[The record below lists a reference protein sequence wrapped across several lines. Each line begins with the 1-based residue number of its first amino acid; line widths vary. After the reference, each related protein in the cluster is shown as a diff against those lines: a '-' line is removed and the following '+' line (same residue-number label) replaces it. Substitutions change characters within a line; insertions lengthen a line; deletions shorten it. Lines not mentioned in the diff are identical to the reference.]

1 MLQNYI
7 KLAVRNLLRNKV
19 YSSINIAGLSL
30 GIACCLLLVLYVQD
44 ELSYDKHHARLND
57 IYRIDTQFESDLI
70 GLDKLAS
77 VSPPIAMTMLEE
89 IPEVEAAARAV
100 HSFEEQS
107 LIRYN
112 DRVFYERDGLIA
124 DSTIFDVLTYEFI
137 EGNPKKALT
146 DANTIV
152 ISKTMARKFFGTE
165 PALDKSVSISQG
177 DGAVNY
183 KITGVFNDDK
193 KSVVRANYFTSMM
206 SQGMGEYLR
215 TNPETAN
222 EWAGQNFVPSYLKL
236 APGHS
241 RQAVDKKMN
250 DVLNKYGAEDMKA
263 LGIRKSLFLEPLR
276 DIYLYS
282 AVDKNQRITYL
293 YIILSIAAFIL
304 LIACINF
311 VNLSTAK
318 ATKRAAEIGIRKVM
332 GAFRSSLI
340 RQMLGEAMVI
350 VLIAI
355 VVGIV
360 LVQLTLPAFNTM
372 ASKQIVF
379 SRENIGYFA
388 AALAA
393 LAVITGLVAGGYP
406 AFYMSSFQPAAVLKG
421 KFNLS
426 SSSGIL
432 RQALVVFQF
441 VIAIMLICG
450 MMVISKQ
457 LTFMQQRELG
467 FNSHAKIVLP
477 LRTSEARKQA
487 DALKDELLR
496 ANIVQ
501 QASRTVYVPGA
512 PIWSDMA
519 FYVDGGSMNTAI
531 LNRRN
536 QVEHDY
542 LDLLGIKLLAGR
554 NFNELDSASHEK
566 LIINKTSAKK
576 FGFEPDKIVG
586 QNVHFDWQGKK
597 YTFQI
602 IGVMDDYNQ
611 SSLKEAIVP
620 ICFEL
625 SDQSDRFRF
634 MVASIP
640 TENFSQTVK
649 SIGQV
654 WKKLVGDTPFEYVF
668 LDDNIQK
675 QYEQDR
681 NVSKIITVF
690 TVIAMIICSLGLFG
704 LSSYMAER
712 RFKEIGIRKVMGAN
726 VQQIV
731 VMMSGEF
738 VKLIGIAFL
747 IGAPVAWYIMDRWL
761 DDFAYKISLD
771 VTVFILAGLSAAIVA
786 MITISYES
794 IRAASANPVKSLRT
808 E

>member
-7 KLAVRNLLRNKV
+7 KLAIRNLLRNKV
-19 YSSINIAGLSL
+19 YSLINIAGLSL

-44 ELSYDKHHARLND
+44 EMSYDKHHTRLND
-57 IYRIDTQFESDLI
+57 IYRIDTKFESDLI
-70 GLDKLAS
+70 GFDKIGN
-77 VSPPIAMTMLEE
+77 VSPPVAMAMREE
-89 IPEVEAAARAV
+89 IPEVEVAARAV
-100 HSFEEQS
+100 HSFDEQS

-112 DRVFYERDGLIA
+112 DKIFYEKDGLIA
-124 DSTIFDVLTYEFI
+124 DSTIFDVLTYEFL

-146 DANTIV
+146 DANTV
-152 ISKTMARKFFGTE
+152 VLSKTMARRFFGNE
-165 PALDKSVSISQG
+165 PALDKTISISQREG
-177 DGAVNY
+177 NVDY

-193 KSVVRANYFTSMM
+193 KSIVHANYFTSMM
-206 SQGMGEYLR
+206 SPGMGEYIR

-241 RQAVDKKMN
+241 REVVNKKMN
-250 DVLNKYGAEDMKA
+250 DVLNKYGAAGMRA
-263 LGIRKSLFLEPLR
+263 LGFKKSLFLEPIR

-304 LIACINF
+304 FIACINF
-311 VNLSTAK
+311 MNLSTAK

-350 VLIAI
+350 VVIAI
-355 VVGIV
+355 IIGLM
-360 LVQLTLPAFNTM
+360 LVQLTLPAFNTL

-379 SRENIGYFA
+379 SRENIGYFSG
-388 AALAA
+388 ALAA
-393 LAVITGLVAGGYP
+393 LAIITGIVAGGYP

-426 SSSGIL
+426 SSSGVL

-457 LTFMQQRELG
+457 LTFMQQRQLG
-467 FNSHAKIVLP
+467 FDSHAKVVLP
-477 LRTSEARKQA
+477 LRTSDARKQA
-487 DALKDELLR
+487 SALKAELLR
-496 ANIVQ
+496 ANIAQ
-501 QASRTVYVPGA
+501 QASRAAFIPGG
-512 PIWSDMA
+512 PIWSDMS
-519 FYVDGGSMNTAI
+519 FYVDGGSMNSAI
-531 LNRRN
+531 VNRRN
-536 QVEHDY
+536 NVEHDY
-542 LDLLGIKLLAGR
+542 LDVLGIKLLAGR
-554 NFNELDSASHEK
+554 NFNEMDSANQGK
-566 LIINKTSAKK
+566 IIINKTSAEK
-576 FGFEPDKIVG
+576 FGFAPDKIVG
-586 QNVHFDWQGKK
+586 RNVYFDWQGTK
-597 YTFQI
+597 YTLHV

-611 SSLKEAIVP
+611 TSLKDAIVP
-620 ICFEL
+620 ISFEL
-625 SDQSDRFRF
+625 AEQNDRLRY
-634 MVASIP
+634 MVVNIP
-640 TENFSQTVK
+640 AKDLNK
-649 SIGQV
+649 SITSIEGV
-654 WKKLVGDTPFEYVF
+654 WKKVVGDTPFEYTF
-668 LDDNIQK
+668 LEDNIQK

-704 LSSYMAER
+704 LSSFMAER

-731 VMMSGEF
+731 VMMSTEF
-738 VKLIGIAFL
+738 VKLVGIAFV
-747 IGAPVAWYIMDRWL
+747 IGAPLAWYITRQWL
-761 DDFAYKISLD
+761 DDFAYQIPLD
-771 VTVFILAGLSAAIVA
+771 VTIFLLAGLSAAIVA
-786 MITISYES
+786 IITISYES
-794 IRAASANPVKSLRT
+794 IRAASVNPVKSLRT